1 MILFG
6 YFKGMPYKS
15 AIENFDD
22 YKNFHNTIPK
32 EQVIA
37 HIQTLE
43 KWYTSLTST
52 EIFTGM
58 DMQAGQYHDG
68 EFAFPLEFL
77 HYYKNYDIGI
87 PYEYEEYLKTI
98 LPQNE
103 E

>member
-1 MILFG
+1 MKSFG
-6 YFKGMPYKS
+6 YFKGLPYKDS
-15 AIENFDD
+15 DESFND
-22 YKNFHNTIPK
+22 YTTFRNSIPK
-32 EQVIA
+32 SVVIG
-37 HIQTLE
+37 HIESLE
-43 KWYTSLTST
+43 KGYTSLPTRD
-52 EIFTGM
+52 IFTGENLH
-58 DMQAGQYHDG
+58 AGIILDG